1 MKCLAAAAMGV
12 SLLTALSSKA
22 TPVTVQELGVG
33 PNEVVNITSS
43 TLGTANV
50 YAGINNL
57 LVNGVATDGFCIDP
71 FHWSATGVQNYDS
84 EPLSSSP
91 KPPGGPMGPAEA
103 TKIEQLWLHA
113 YAPGMTAEQAA
124 GLQIAI
130 WEIIGAGATDG
141 ATFKLNGTDDYGA
154 SGLLTWVDGNPTAA
168 TANLLGLTGPGQDYV
183 IPNSGGGG
191 GSVPD
196 GGTTL
201 SLLGGA
207 LCGLFILR
215 RKTCI
220 S

>member
-22 TPVTVQELGVG
+22 TPVTVEELGVV
-33 PNEVVNITSS
+33 PNEVVSITSL
-43 TLGTANV
+43 TLGTVDV
-50 YAGINNL
+50 YAGINKL

-91 KPPGGPMGPAEA
+91 KPPGGPMGSAEA
-103 TKIEQLWLHA
+103 KKIEQLWQYA
-113 YAPGMTAEQAA
+113 YAPTMSAAQAA

-130 WEIIGAGATDG
+130 WEIIGAGASGG
-141 ATFKLNGTDDYGA
+141 ATFALNGYDYGA
-154 SGLLTWVDGNPTAA
+154 SILLTWVDGNPTAA